1 MEFLDGIKETPD
13 KINYSKDITAILD
26 KKDENIKDN
35 PKARLIFTASV
46 YMKMLLL
53 MKNTTDE
60 VGWHG
65 VVERLDDITFKIVD
79 IVVFPQIVTG
89 ANVEPNADEYAMWT
103 MQLDDDTF
111 NKMRFHGHSHVR
123 MHINPSGVDIK
134 YRDDMLPNLAE
145 DDYYIFMIINYD
157 EKRNIQI
164 FDKAKNLV
172 YDTED
177 VNVFVCDDQNN
188 DIMAWVH
195 TQEPLVKKRQYG
207 SQTQSG
213 HTTQTNT
220 GNTTKDTDTQTTK
233 DTETDKTGTI
243 VIHTSEAPGDT
254 AYWSNRM
261 HLWYMKIS
269 SETKCIPPSPQK
281 HPLLIQI
288 LKTIL
293 TLPVSNMKRKKNQ
306 QTPTKQT

>member
-1 MEFLDGIKETPD
+1 MTI
-13 KINYSKDITAILD
+13 S
-26 KKDENIKDN
+26 
-35 PKARLIFTASV
+35 
-46 YMKMLLL
+46 
-53 MKNTTDE
+53 
-60 VGWHG
+60 
-65 VVERLDDITFKIVD
+65 
-79 IVVFPQIVTG
+79 
-89 ANVEPNADEYAMWT
+89 
-103 MQLDDDTF
+103 
-111 NKMRFHGHSHVR
+111 
-123 MHINPSGVDIK
+123 PSGTDIK
-134 YRDDMLPNLAE
+134 YRDDMLPNLSD

-261 HLWYMKIS
+261 HLWVYEDKLGNKMYS
-269 SETKCIPPSPQK
+269 TKPP
-281 HPLLIQI
+281 
-288 LKTIL
+288 KTSVANPNPEDD
-293 TLPVSNMKRKKNQ
+293 TYVTRKQYEEEKKSANANKTNVKGSNPPGRNQ
-306 QTPTKQT
+306 NTVNGTKGKAGIN